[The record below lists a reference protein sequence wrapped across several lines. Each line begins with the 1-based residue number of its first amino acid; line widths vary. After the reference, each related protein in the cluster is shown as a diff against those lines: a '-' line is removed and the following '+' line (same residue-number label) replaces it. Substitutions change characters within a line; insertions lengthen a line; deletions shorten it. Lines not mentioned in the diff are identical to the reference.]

1 MPPRRRRR
9 NQSGPPDF
17 RRPLIAAALLAV
29 AAGGIFLAGWVQT
42 PGARMLMADHDLPG
56 QQAWARRQI
65 ETTLQASL
73 DAIGVDADSMISERG
88 WNGAPNVV
96 RLQAPG
102 DLVGLNLAL
111 TEAVQLAGGRVLRG
125 ERHKEESGEWLEL
138 RLGTG
143 SGMTH
148 RVVARRERVAPVP
161 PPLPAGRLALVLDDL
176 GHNLD
181 ELTLRAI
188 ALPAPVTYAVLPDRG
203 RSRRVLTEI
212 RRAGKQ
218 AFLHMPMEPEPGA
231 PVGPGEPAVNVGMGS
246 REVRLAVGESLDALP
261 GVVGVNNHM
270 GSRATRSRPEMDA
283 VMAEIGARGLIF
295 LDSRTTPMSVAHVA
309 ASSRGIPN
317 LRNDLFLDVDTED
330 PEVIRGRL
338 ERLLEIARRRGWAIG
353 IGHIHP
359 STIAVLEE
367 FLPTVDPADVQIVPV
382 SELILDGAR
391 QPGS

>member
-1 MPPRRRRR
+1 M
-9 NQSGPPDF
+9 S
-17 RRPLIAAALLAV
+17 LVVL
-29 AAGGIFLAGWVQT
+29 AGGISLAGWAQT
-42 PGARMLMADHDLPG
+42 PRARMLMADHAVPG
-56 QQAWARRQI
+56 QQAFARRQI
-65 ETTLQASL
+65 ESTLQASL
-73 DAIGVDADSMISERG
+73 NAIGVEADSMISERG

-102 DLVGLNLAL
+102 NLIELNLAL
-111 TEAVQLAGGRVLRG
+111 TEAVQVAGGRVLRG
-125 ERHKEESGEWLEL
+125 ERHQEESGEWLEL

-148 RVVARRERVAPVP
+148 RVVARRERVALAP

-188 ALPAPVTYAVLPDRG
+188 TLPAPVTYAVLPDRG

-218 AFLHMPMEPEPGA
+218 ALLHMPMEPDPGA
-231 PVGPGEPAVNVGMGS
+231 PVGPGEPVVNVGMGS
-246 REVRLAVGESLDALP
+246 REIRLAVGVCLDALP

-283 VMAEIGARGLIF
+283 VMAEIAVRGLIF

-317 LRNDLFLDVDTED
+317 LRNDLFLDVDTDD
-330 PEVIRGRL
+330 PEVIRRRL
-338 ERLLEIARRRGWAIG
+338 RRLLEIARRRGWAIG